1 MAEHIEGNRMANSLP
16 ARMTVSR
23 AAALAVTIMVLLSG
37 CASKEPT
44 AESLPAPS
52 ADYNYIVGPGDNL
65 NIFVWRNPE
74 LSQSVP
80 VRPDGKISVP
90 LVEDLLAAGKTST
103 QLAREIE
110 VVLST
115 YIKEPLVTVLVSG
128 FQGVFST
135 QVRVLGEASRP
146 TALPYS
152 DNMTVL
158 DVMIAV
164 GGLTEFADGNKARL
178 VRIVDGKSHQAVV
191 RLEDLIKDGDISAN
205 VAMAPGDVIIIPEA
219 WF

>member
-1 MAEHIEGNRMANSLP
+1 MMRWGKSNQVASPLMMLLGGIW
-16 ARMTVSR
+16 
-23 AAALAVTIMVLLSG
+23 LAG
-37 CASKEPT
+37 CASQQMP
-44 AESLPAPS
+44 AEKLLASNQA
-52 ADYNYIVGPGDNL
+52 YEYIVGPGDSL

-90 LVEDLLAAGKTST
+90 LVEDLVAAGKTST

-110 VVLST
+110 EVLGT

-128 FQGVFST
+128 FQGVYST
-135 QVRVLGEASRP
+135 QIRVLGEASKP
-146 TALPYS
+146 IALPYR
-152 DNMTVL
+152 DNMSVL

-164 GGLTEFADGNKARL
+164 GGLTEFADGNKALL
-178 VRIVDGKSHQAVV
+178 VRVVEGKQQQAVV

-205 VAMAPGDVIIIPEA
+205 VPVAPGDVLIIPEA